1 MKTNLGSTMKKFVSA
16 FAAAAIMSVVSI
28 GYVNAADV
36 KKGKRVFNKCKACH
50 SLVENKNRIG
60 PSLHGIFGRTAG
72 TTPKYKFSKAMKK
85 AGAGGL
91 VWNEDTLAKYLL
103 KPRAFIKGTKMAF
116 AGIKKP
122 KDMENLMAFLKEA
135 SK

>member
-1 MKTNLGSTMKKFVSA
+1 MKKFVSA
-16 FAAAAIMSVVSI
+16 SAVASIMLLVSI
-28 GYVNAADV
+28 GYANSADI

-91 VWNEDTLAKYLL
+91 VWNEETLAKYLV
-103 KPRAFIKGTKMAF
+103 KPRAFVKGTKMVF
-116 AGIKKP
+116 AGIKKTR
-122 KDMENLMAFLKEA
+122 DMENLIAFLKEA

>member
-1 MKTNLGSTMKKFVSA
+1 MKKFVSA
-16 FAAAAIMSVVSI
+16 FAAAAIMSVISI

-72 TTPKYKFSKAMKK
+72 TTQKYKFSKAMKK

-91 VWNEDTLAKYLL
+91 VWSEDTLAKYLL